1 MGIYIGIHHISFD
14 VSDDRGEHT
23 EKNSDDQRPAA
34 EAAGIAAHDGFRGN
48 DSNMMPSEIWLTE
61 FSKNKTDSSKAED
74 NNVIRTQ
81 LIRISLR
88 CENDINTGYH
98 KRIGKTD
105 Q

>member
-1 MGIYIGIHHISFD
+1 MGIYIGVHHISFD
-14 VSDDRGEHT
+14 VSDDSGEHT

-34 EAAGIAAHDGFRGN
+34 EAAGITAHDSFSRN

-61 FSKNKTDSSKAED
+61 FRKNKTDSGKPKD
-74 NNVIRTQ
+74 DNVIRSQ

-88 CENDINTGYH
+88 CEAYIDTGYH